1 MKSYFDP
8 NPEASHWQRVAKLK
22 EIRELSPMA
31 QRMPLDRMEP
41 AAVKAVES
49 TLLQEARANA
59 ANSGRLFATAERD
72 RAGRLIENFEGDP
85 RAWMKPY
92 MRPGHS
98 VRFNKDAGTREEV
111 VRLKAG
117 QRVRIEG

>member
-1 MKSYFDP
+1 MKSYFDVDP
-8 NPEASHWQRVAKLK
+8 NASHWQRVAKLR

-31 QRMPLDRMEP
+31 QRMQLDRMEP
-41 AAVKAVES
+41 AAVKAVEPA
-49 TLLQEARANA
+49 LLHEARANA
-59 ANSGRLFATAERD
+59 ANSGRLFKTEERD

-111 VRLKAG
+111 VRLKEG
-117 QRVRIEG
+117 QHIRIEG